1 MWFAASLL
9 FKSRHPDDPETE
21 FLWEE
26 SIILVQASNEAE
38 ARTEAERIAKNAEH
52 EYVAAAG
59 NRVHW
64 TFERIES
71 IHTILDGTL
80 ENGTE
85 VFARFLQT
93 FQIESLSTPFK
104 D

>member
-9 FKSRHPDDPETE
+9 FKSRHPDDPRSE
-21 FLWEE
+21 FLWQE
-26 SIILVQASNEAE
+26 SIVLVHASNEDE
-38 ARTEAERIAKNAEH
+38 ARREAERIAKEAEH

-59 NRVHW
+59 NLVRW

-71 IHTILDGTL
+71 IHSILSETL

-85 VFARFLQT
+85 VFARFLQES
-93 FQIESLSTPFK
+93 QVESLSTPFK

>member
-9 FKSRHPDDPETE
+9 FKSRHPDDPDTE

-26 SIILVQASNEAE
+26 RIILIHASNEDE
-38 ARTEAERIAKNAEH
+38 ARTEAERIAKNEEV

-71 IHTILDGTL
+71 IHTILAETL

-93 FQIESLSTPFK
+93 SQVECLSTPFK